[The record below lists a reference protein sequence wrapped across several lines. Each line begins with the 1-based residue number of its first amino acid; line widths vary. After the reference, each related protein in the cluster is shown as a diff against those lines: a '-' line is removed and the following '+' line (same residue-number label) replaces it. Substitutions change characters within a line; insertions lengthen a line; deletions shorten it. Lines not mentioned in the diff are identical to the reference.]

1 MCLIMNWKKKNLLK
15 SVGGFTLVEVLLATV
30 LLALMAGGFAT
41 LYSSGLN
48 SLVSQKD
55 RVVLNSQLS
64 SRMEELQSREYS
76 NLTDGSE
83 VITVE
88 GESYTINWIIAP
100 VDLDGD
106 AATDTGAVQVTV
118 SIAGISDLS
127 LTNIIVNTSGQVGK
141 I

>member
-1 MCLIMNWKKKNLLK
+1 MKLPRKEN
-15 SVGGFTLVEVLLATV
+15 GFTLVEVLLATV

-48 SLVSQKD
+48 SLTSQKD

-64 SRMEELQSREYS
+64 SRMEELESREFS
-76 NLTDGSE
+76 NLTNGSE

-88 GESYTINWIIAP
+88 GESYTLNWTVAP

-106 AATDTGAVQVTV
+106 AVTDAGAVQVTV
-118 SIAGISDLS
+118 SITGISDLS
-127 LTNIIVNTSGQVGK
+127 ITNIIVNTSGQVGK

>member
-1 MCLIMNWKKKNLLK
+1 MLTKKKIR
-15 SVGGFTLVEVLLATV
+15 GFTLVEVLLATAI
-30 LLALMAGGFAT
+30 LALMAGGFAT

-55 RVVLNSQLS
+55 RVILNSQLS

-76 NLTDGSE
+76 NLTDSSE

-88 GESYTINWIIAP
+88 GESYTINWTVAP

-106 AATDTGAVQVTV
+106 TYTEPDAVQVTV
-118 SIAGISDLS
+118 SVAGISDLT
-127 LTNIIVNTSGQVGK
+127 LTNIIVNSSEQVGK